1 MNRHEINRAFES
13 FKKMNILVIGDV
25 MIDAYVWGKVSRIS
39 PEAPVPVV
47 NIQKKE
53 YRLGGAANVALNL
66 KQLGSNPIICSV
78 VGNDHEAQVFT
89 DLLKKNKITDK
100 GIISETGRQT
110 TIKTRVIGAN
120 QQLIRIDEEI
130 KNPIDDKTAL
140 SLTKKIDEIINNKKI
155 DGIIFEDY
163 DKGLLSESTI
173 TKIIDIARKHPV
185 FMAVDPKKEN
195 FFNYKN
201 VSLFKPNLKELNEGL
216 KLELSATAFEEI
228 HQAARSFCQAQ
239 KIEQLVITLS
249 ENGILVSEE
258 KGFTVIPA
266 EKRDI
271 ADVSGAGDTVISV
284 LTLCKSFGLS
294 IVDSARL
301 ANLAGGLVCEKI
313 GVVPIDRNELLDEAL
328 AVFS

>member
-1 MNRHEINRAFES
+1 MNGHEITRAFEA
-13 FKKMNILVIGDV
+13 FKEMNILVIGDV

-39 PEAPVPVV
+39 PEAPVPIV

-78 VGNDHEAQVFT
+78 VGNDHEAQVFS
-89 DLLKKNKITDK
+89 DLLQKRKITGK
-100 GIISETGRQT
+100 GIISEANRQT
-110 TIKTRVIGAN
+110 TIKTRVIGST

-140 SLTKKIDEIINNKKI
+140 LLTKRIEEIINSQQI

-173 TKIIDIARKHPV
+173 TKVIDIARKNHI
-185 FMAVDPKKEN
+185 FTAVDPKKKN

-216 KLELSATAFEEI
+216 KLELAATAFDAI
-228 HQAARSFCQAQ
+228 HNAAQSFCQAQ
-239 KIEQLVITLS
+239 NIEQLVITLS
-249 ENGILVSEE
+249 EHGILVSE
-258 KGFTVIPA
+258 KNGFTVIPA

-294 IVDSARL
+294 TVNSARI

-313 GVVPIDRNELLDEAL
+313 GVVPIDRNELFDEAL
-328 AVFS
+328 AVFA

>member
-100 GIISETGRQT
+100 GIISETERQT

-140 SLTKKIDEIINNKKI
+140 LLTKKIDEIINNNKI

-163 DKGLLSESTI
+163 DKGLLSEPTI
-173 TKIIDIARKHPV
+173 TKIIDIARKSPV
-185 FMAVDPKKEN
+185 FIAVDPKKEN

-228 HQAARSFCQAQ
+228 HKAARLFCQAQ
-239 KIEQLVITLS
+239 EIEQLVITLS
-249 ENGILVSEE
+249 EHGILVSEE

-294 IVDSARL
+294 ITDSARL

-313 GVVPIDRNELLDEAL
+313 GVVPIDRNELFDEAL

>member
-13 FKKMNILVIGDV
+13 FKNMNILVIGDV

-39 PEAPVPVV
+39 PEAPVPII
-47 NIQKKE
+47 NILKKE

-66 KQLGSNPIICSV
+66 KQLGSNSIICGV
-78 VGNDHEAQVFT
+78 VGDDYEAQVFSE
-89 DLLKKNKITDK
+89 LLRKREITDI
-100 GIISETGRQT
+100 GIIPEANRQT
-110 TIKTRVIGAN
+110 TIKTRVIGSS

-130 KNPIDDKTAL
+130 KNPIEDKTAL
-140 SLTKKIDEIINNKKI
+140 LLTKKIDEIINSQHI

-173 TKIIDIARKHPV
+173 TKIIDIAHKNHI
-185 FMAVDPKKEN
+185 FTAVDPKKKN

-216 KLELSATAFEEI
+216 KLELHATAFESI
-228 HQAARSFCQAQ
+228 HNAAQSFCQAQ
-239 KIEQLVITLS
+239 NIEQLVITLS
-249 ENGILVSEE
+249 EHGILVSEK

-284 LTLCKSFGLS
+284 LTLCNSFGLS
-294 IVDSARL
+294 NVDSARI
-301 ANLAGGLVCEKI
+301 ANLAGGLVCEKV
-313 GVVPIDRNELLDEAL
+313 GVVPIDKNELFNEAL